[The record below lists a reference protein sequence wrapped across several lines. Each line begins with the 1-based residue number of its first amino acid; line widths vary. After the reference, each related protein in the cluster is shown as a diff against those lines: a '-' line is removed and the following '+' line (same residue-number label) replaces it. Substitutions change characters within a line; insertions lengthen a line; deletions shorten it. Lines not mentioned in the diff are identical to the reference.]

1 MGLCRLAPPE
11 EDEMSALQAQVGA
24 SPSLKRTILVA
35 SSNVCVSASVS
46 EILRRAGYSV
56 VLVGEETN
64 WSNPEL
70 ALSEIVI
77 LIGCNRRW
85 IEQVCSA
92 IKRSAPKLLL
102 MVLGPDDV
110 DARVRLFELGA
121 DSYLPE
127 HFAPAELLARFTSL
141 TRSQRCTL

>member
-1 MGLCRLAPPE
+1 
-11 EDEMSALQAQVGA
+11 MSALRAQVGA
-24 SPSLKRTILVA
+24 SPSLKGTILVVT
-35 SSNVCVSASVS
+35 SNVYASASVS
-46 EILRRAGYSV
+46 EMLRRAGYRV
-56 VLVGEETN
+56 NLIAEETN
-64 WSNPEL
+64 WSDTEL
-70 ALSEIVI
+70 AHSEIVI

-121 DSYLPE
+121 DAYLAE
-127 HFAPAELLARFTSL
+127 QFAPAELLARITSL

>member
-1 MGLCRLAPPE
+1 
-11 EDEMSALQAQVGA
+11 MSALRAQVGA
-24 SPSLKRTILVA
+24 SPSLKGTILVVT
-35 SSNVCVSASVS
+35 SNVYASASVS
-46 EILRRAGYSV
+46 EMLRRAGYRV
-56 VLVGEETN
+56 NLIGEETN
-64 WSNPEL
+64 WSNTEL
-70 ALSEIVI
+70 AHSEIVI
-77 LIGCNRRW
+77 LIGCNR

-121 DSYLPE
+121 DAYLAE
-127 HFAPAELLARFTSL
+127 QFAPAELLARITSL

>member
-1 MGLCRLAPPE
+1 
-11 EDEMSALQAQVGA
+11 MSALRAQVGA
-24 SPSLKRTILVA
+24 SPSLKGTILVVT
-35 SSNVCVSASVS
+35 SNVYASASVS
-46 EILRRAGYSV
+46 EMLRRAGYRV
-56 VLVGEETN
+56 NLIGEETN
-64 WSNPEL
+64 WSNTEL
-70 ALSEIVI
+70 AHSEIVI

-121 DSYLPE
+121 DAYLAE
-127 HFAPAELLARFTSL
+127 QFAPAELLARITSL

>member
-1 MGLCRLAPPE
+1 MLLH
-11 EDEMSALQAQVGA
+11 
-24 SPSLKRTILVA
+24 PSKETILVVT
-35 SSNVCVSASVS
+35 SNVYASASVS
-46 EILRRAGYSV
+46 EILRRAGYRV
-56 VLVGEETN
+56 NLIGEETN
-64 WSNPEL
+64 WSNTEL
-70 ALSEIVI
+70 AHAEIVI
-77 LIGCNRRW
+77 LIGCNRQW

-121 DSYLPE
+121 DAYLAE
-127 HFAPAELLARFTSL
+127 QFAPAELLARITSL